1 MRSRT
6 WPMLVVLALLGLAA
20 CGRAPPPSAPAEPG
34 APAPGAAA
42 VPATTRAAAIEA
54 AIAGYEIVRGHWER
68 GAERSTYAAYFENGR
83 LRYLDETVAAPG
95 APARRNRYYYDNG
108 VLFYIAGE
116 VRAST
121 VVGGGAGAVGPSVP
135 VRAEFQ
141 GTKTL
146 AAVRVE
152 HYGEVKLAPGEVE
165 ALRRQAAE
173 LASAA
178 TAEEHAPKAP

>member
-1 MRSRT
+1 MLSRM
-6 WPMLVVLALLGLAA
+6 WPMLALLAVVA
-20 CGRAPPPSAPAEPG
+20 CGGRAPPASAPEGPA
-34 APAPGAAA
+34 APAPSAATAPAAA
-42 VPATTRAAAIEA
+42 RAAAIEA
-54 AIAGYEIVRGHWER
+54 ATAGYEIVRGRWER
-68 GAERSTYAAYFENGR
+68 GAERSTYAAYFENGQ

-95 APARRNRYYYDNG
+95 APPRHNRDYYENG

-116 VRAST
+116 VRAAST
-121 VVGGGAGAVGPSVP
+121 VGGGPGAVGPSVP
-135 VRAEFQ
+135 VRAEFH

-152 HYGEVKLAPGEVE
+152 HYGEVKLAPAEVE

>member
-1 MRSRT
+1 MLSRT
-6 WPMLVVLALLGLAA
+6 WPMLALLGMVA

-34 APAPGAAA
+34 ASAPSAATA
-42 VPATTRAAAIEA
+42 PATTRAAAIEA
-54 AIAGYEIVRGHWER
+54 AIAGYETVRGHWER
-68 GAERSTYAAYFENGR
+68 GAERSSYAAYFESGR
-83 LRYLDETVAAPG
+83 LRYLDETVAVPG
-95 APARRNRYYYDNG
+95 AAPRRNRYYYENG

-116 VRAST
+116 VHAAS
-121 VVGGGAGAVGPSVP
+121 VVGGGVGAVAPSVP
-135 VRAEFQ
+135 VRAEFH

-178 TAEEHAPKAP
+178 TAEEQAPKAP